1 MDMDLSVSTSLFDS
15 DNDDEEKMSAGLVAF
30 ISVRAA
36 LPRELSEAEAKE
48 YLLSNAVSMAYA
60 HAKSCFMT
68 SWGSRRLGQWYFHP
82 FFLRDSSR
90 LSFERSIG
98 RLVAMRHSAVCA
110 GRA

>member
-1 MDMDLSVSTSLFDS
+1 MDLSVNTSLFDS
-15 DNDDEEKMSAGLVAF
+15 DNDDEEKMSTGLVAF

-68 SWGSRRLGQWYFHP
+68 ITG
-82 FFLRDSSR
+82 
-90 LSFERSIG
+90 LSPMGAVALPSIFPCAIAHDY
-98 RLVAMRHSAVCA
+98 LSKEASAD
-110 GRA
+110 